1 MALENDVSFEDALV
15 SFGNITE
22 SVALMLL
29 ESLDEEGE
37 ETLNQIMEHEAEKR
51 KAKETE
57 AAQVTSGIVY
67 DDDDYMGYE
76 NDTETEGVRRMR
88 YVPNPSQRRLADI
101 EFEITER
108 KRRRRLTAINFEGHA
123 MDFERRLS
131 DHVEE
136 LQGHIRELQEA
147 CENKLDC
154 AAEKMSPMID
164 DIASKGSSVTSKT
177 RSLTMLLGEMKSAQ
191 VKLDNIDTSSELS
204 KLRSIVTFG
213 ETLFCRLTLCSYRL
227 WYSVFAAVT
236 IAAVIP
242 GIGKLVFKALKV
254 RNYQNNVVLAS
265 SVARDMCSIVRPG
278 SKT

>member
-1 MALENDVSFEDALV
+1 MALENDVSFEDALT

-22 SVALMLL
+22 SEALMLL

-37 ETLNQIMEHEAEKR
+37 DTLNQIMDREAELR
-51 KAKETE
+51 MAKGIE

-67 DDDDYMGYE
+67 DDDDDMGYE

-88 YVPNPSQRRLADI
+88 YVPDPSQRRLADI

-108 KRRRRLTAINFEGHA
+108 KRRRRLTAIDFEGHA

-177 RSLTMLLGEMKSAQ
+177 RSLTTLLGEMKSAQ

-204 KLRSIVTFG
+204 TLIIFVTFG
-213 ETLFCRLTLCSYRL
+213 ETMFYRLTLCSFRL

-254 RNYQNNVVLAS
+254 RNYQNNVLLA
-265 SVARDMCSIVRPG
+265 RWPG
-278 SKT
+278 ICAA